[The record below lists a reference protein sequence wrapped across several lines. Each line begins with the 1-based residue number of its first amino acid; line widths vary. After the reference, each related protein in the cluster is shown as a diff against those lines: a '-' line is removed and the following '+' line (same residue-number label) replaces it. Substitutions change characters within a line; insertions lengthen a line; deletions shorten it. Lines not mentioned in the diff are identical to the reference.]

1 MRATAPLT
9 GFAIASL
16 MLLASCG
23 DREDSPPANDPAT
36 TAPDAAALAARSDG
50 QWLTLTGTI
59 VSAAPNSF
67 VLDYGAGNVV
77 VEMDDWDPFPEG
89 L

>member
-23 DREDSPPANDPAT
+23 DRKDSPPANDPAS

-50 QWLTLTGTI
+50 QWLSLTGTI
-59 VSAAPNSF
+59 VSAGTTFKLP
-67 VLDYGAGNVV
+67 
-77 VEMDDWDPFPEG
+77 
-89 L
+89 